1 MKTSKS
7 KKAPAT
13 ATATP
18 APKAPE
24 RTRPFVPSE
33 EGASELLRLGKA
45 QEIVLS
51 FDADKTKENAKK
63 GPGVI
68 RAQWGFVPHLPFAP
82 QWEALSAA
90 EKAEIREEAV
100 TFLTKGKVSPKAA
113 KAAALTLGF
122 RVRAERSDADAM
134 SRARSF
140 LKASFRAWSAE
151 TGSDDVEE
159 FLAWA
164 GEQELTAEGK

>member
-1 MKTSKS
+1 M
-7 KKAPAT
+7 
-13 ATATP
+13 
-18 APKAPE
+18 
-24 RTRPFVPSE
+24 
-33 EGASELLRLGKA
+33 LRLGKA
-45 QEIVLS
+45 QEVVLS

-68 RAQWGFVPHLPFAP
+68 RSQWGFVPHLPFAP
-82 QWEALSAA
+82 QWEALSAS

-100 TFLTKGKVSPKAA
+100 AFLTKGKVSPKAA

-122 RVRAERSDADAM
+122 RVRAERSDADAL

-151 TGSDDVEE
+151 TGSEDADE